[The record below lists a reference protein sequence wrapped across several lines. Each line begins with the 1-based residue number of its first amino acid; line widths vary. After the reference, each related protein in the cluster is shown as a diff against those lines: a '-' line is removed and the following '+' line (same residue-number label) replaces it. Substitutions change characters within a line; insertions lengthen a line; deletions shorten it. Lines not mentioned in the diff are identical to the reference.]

1 MTVSLGTSYAERAWS
16 GVETSFDPGMQALDG
31 SHVSIRYLN
40 GAGAISAL
48 TRNVH
53 FSATIGAG
61 GAVSIAPIALPPAPG
76 TLLITRRTPST
87 VSVQFNDLEDFPAS
101 EHQLLAD
108 AAALRDQELWDYVGR
123 FVVPFTNL
131 GGVLDFSPYRL
142 RAADPLADAD
152 LATRGYVL
160 QITGV
165 LSLQTYVNQA
175 AASAAA
181 AVVSAS
187 GAATSKTGADSA
199 RDHGAACGR
208 AAAFTCWSPATDF
221 SAKSY
226 AADAAA
232 SAATATGYANLLNAG
247 DPRLGRFPGCHVRD
261 RQLGR
266 LFSHEEL
273 TK

>member
-16 GVETSFDPGMQALDG
+16 GVETSFDPGMQAQDA

-142 RAADPLADAD
+142 RAADPLVDAD

-199 RDHGAACGR
+199 RDTAQLWASGGFHVLVAGA
-208 AAAFTCWSPATDF
+208 DF

-232 SAATATGYANLLNAG
+232 SAATATGYANLLNAVIHDWG
-247 DPRLGRFPGCHVRD
+247 DFQGATSVIANWGDFQP
-261 RQLGR
+261 
-266 LFSHEEL
+266 
-273 TK
+273 